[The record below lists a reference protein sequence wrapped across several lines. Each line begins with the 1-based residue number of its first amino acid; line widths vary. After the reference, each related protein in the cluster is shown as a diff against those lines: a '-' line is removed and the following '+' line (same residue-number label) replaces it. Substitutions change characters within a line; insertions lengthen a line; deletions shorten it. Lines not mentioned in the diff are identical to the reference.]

1 MTLKI
6 KDFFHLFSITAP
18 PFDSDNFDINNGEQ
32 VKHELA
38 TNPLIIGCLVN
49 CSANGK
55 CSNKAYDT
63 LSGTTVSS
71 QFKCHCNER
80 FSGVKCEIV
89 MGPCTLHPCM
99 NGASCVD
106 TINVGSRGFA
116 CLCKKYYFGTFC
128 EEKINICENETCSS
142 NGYCVDAQDV
152 PKCQCFYLYSG
163 EKCEIKSPKLVL
175 INTTKKVSFILAA
188 ISLGLVAVTVV
199 VLDLNCCK
207 ENKKTLA
214 SRRRRRIR
222 NVNPV
227 VSIQKP
233 VYVNFRH

>member
-1 MTLKI
+1 
-6 KDFFHLFSITAP
+6 
-18 PFDSDNFDINNGEQ
+18 
-32 VKHELA
+32 
-38 TNPLIIGCLVN
+38 LVN
-49 CSANGK
+49 CSSNGK
-55 CSNKAYDT
+55 CSNKNYDT
-63 LSGTTVSS
+63 LSRTTISS

-89 MGPCTLHPCM
+89 MGSCSLYPCM

-106 TINVGSRGFA
+106 TISTKENVGGRGFA

-128 EEKINICENETCSS
+128 EEKINICQNETCSS

-188 ISLGLVAVTVV
+188 ISLGFVAVTVV

-207 ENKKTLA
+207 EKKIKA
-214 SRRRRRIR
+214 RRRKIIR
-222 NVNPV
+222 KVNPV
-227 VSIQKP
+227 VCIQKP
-233 VYVNFRH
+233 VYVNFKH